1 MTLDSSFG
9 ESGKTSIGVAADSI
23 AVQGDGKI
31 LIDGSGDIS
40 PFGQT
45 RIIGDSPTAL
55 AYGKN
60 KLKIFG
66 TSTNDIIKI
75 SKSAGLL
82 AVSRNGAAPFYFTA
96 SKVKRLI
103 IDAGSGDD
111 TIILSKSVPMAI
123 INGGDGD
130 DTLIGKRRKDKT
142 TSIEHMQ

>member
-9 ESGKTSIGVAADSI
+9 VSGKTSIGGRRQHRHPGRWKDSHRW
-23 AVQGDGKI
+23 VETPPQK
-31 LIDGSGDIS
+31 
-40 PFGQT
+40 FRQT
-45 RIIGDSPTAL
+45 RIVGDSPTAL

-60 KLKIFG
+60 KLKISG
-66 TSTNDIIKI
+66 TSANDVIKI

-111 TIILSKSVPMAI
+111 TIILSKSVPTAI

-142 TSIEHMQ
+142 MSIEHS

>member
-1 MTLDSSFG
+1 
-9 ESGKTSIGVAADSI
+9 
-23 AVQGDGKI
+23 
-31 LIDGSGDIS
+31 
-40 PFGQT
+40 
-45 RIIGDSPTAL
+45 RIVGDSPTTL
-55 AYGKN
+55 AGKN

-66 TSTNDIIKI
+66 TSANDVIKI
-75 SKSAGLL
+75 SQSAGLL
-82 AVSRNGAAPFYFTA
+82 TVSRNGATPFYFTA

-111 TIILSKSVPMAI
+111 TIILGKSVPTAI